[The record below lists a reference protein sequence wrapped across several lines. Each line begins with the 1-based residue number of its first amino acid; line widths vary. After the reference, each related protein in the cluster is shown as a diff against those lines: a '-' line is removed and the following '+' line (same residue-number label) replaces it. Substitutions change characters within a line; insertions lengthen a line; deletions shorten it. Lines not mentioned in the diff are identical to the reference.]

1 MCDHCGCRSFPPIAE
16 LTADHELILGLA
28 WCLAESARVGTGQDA
43 SSRSELVALL
53 DAHVAKEES
62 GLYPA
67 LVAVGGVSAEQVA
80 DLEEEHREL
89 RLRLTAD
96 TFDRRDFYALA
107 AHIEVEELELFP
119 TAMLGFDEEEWDV
132 TGHAHRAVDDAPLP
146 PAK

>member
-28 WCLAESARVGTGQDA
+28 WSLAESDRIGAGPNA
-43 SSRSELVALL
+43 HARSELLTLL

-62 GLYPA
+62 GLYPT
-67 LVAVGGVSAEQVA
+67 LVAVGGASAEQVA

-89 RLRLTAD
+89 RRRLTAV

-119 TAMLGFDEEEWDV
+119 AAMLGFDEEEWDA
-132 TGHAHRAVDDAPLP
+132 TSHAHRAVDDIPAP
-146 PAK
+146 ATR